1 VQRSTARTTGRSRPA
16 ALAVLTA
23 AVVVVSA
30 ACTTGVPAST
40 AASTSAASG
49 SAAGPA
55 GARDVGVQLFQWT
68 WDAIAAEC
76 TDDLGPAGYGWVLT
90 SPPQEH
96 VLGSEWWTAYQPVS
110 YRIESRLGT
119 REQFAAMVTACHA
132 AGVDVVADA
141 VVNHMTGKDAPGTGW
156 AGSTYAHY
164 DYPGTWSDAAGD
176 FHHCGVGPADDIG
189 SYRDA
194 YEVQSCELSNLADLA
209 TGTAHV
215 QDGIVAYLHDLLSL
229 GVDGFRIDAA
239 KHIPVDDLAAVVD
252 RLPAGTR
259 ILSEVIRG
267 SGEPVTPAQYT
278 TVGDVF
284 EFAWGKDVTGMV
296 RGGSLRLAAAL
307 GTSAT
312 YLPSD
317 KAWIFVEN
325 HDTERGR
332 ATLGYGD
339 GADYV
344 LANVLMLATD
354 YGRPVV
360 YSGYAFS
367 DRDAGPVQ
375 DAAGAVVD
383 AACPQVVGPQVTYAD
398 GEWVCQHRWT
408 AIEGMVGWRDAVG
421 DDPVGDR
428 WEDGDAFALSR
439 GTRGLVVL
447 NGGDVVVAAQ
457 IPTTLSDG
465 SYCDVVA
472 GPALEGRC
480 TGDPV
485 TVRGGLADVHV
496 APHAALA
503 LHVGAPARG

>member
-278 TVGDVF
+278 TVW
-284 EFAWGKDVTGMV
+284 A
-296 RGGSLRLAAAL
+296 RL
-307 GTSAT
+307 G
-312 YLPSD
+312 
-317 KAWIFVEN
+317 
-325 HDTERGR
+325 
-332 ATLGYGD
+332 
-339 GADYV
+339 
-344 LANVLMLATD
+344 
-354 YGRPVV
+354 
-360 YSGYAFS
+360 
-367 DRDAGPVQ
+367 
-375 DAAGAVVD
+375 
-383 AACPQVVGPQVTYAD
+383 
-398 GEWVCQHRWT
+398 
-408 AIEGMVGWRDAVG
+408 
-421 DDPVGDR
+421 
-428 WEDGDAFALSR
+428 
-439 GTRGLVVL
+439 
-447 NGGDVVVAAQ
+447 
-457 IPTTLSDG
+457 
-465 SYCDVVA
+465 
-472 GPALEGRC
+472 
-480 TGDPV
+480 
-485 TVRGGLADVHV
+485 
-496 APHAALA
+496 
-503 LHVGAPARG
+503 